1 VFKSKDEIELL
12 RYVCRISSEAHVK
25 ILQTV
30 KPGHAEYQMESV
42 FLHHCYHEGGCRNLS
57 YTCIC
62 ASGKHGSV
70 LHYGHAGAPNNRII
84 ESGDLCLFDLGAE
97 YHCYASDI
105 TCSFPANGKFTQEQR
120 DIYEAVYAA
129 QQAVFAAMKPG
140 VKWPDMHLAAE
151 RAILTHLRDR
161 GYLQG
166 DVDEMIEK
174 RVGAYLMPH
183 GLGHLLGIDTHDVG
197 GYPDGVQRIPLP
209 GLKSLRTARVLQ
221 PGMFLTVEPGLYI
234 IDHLLKQAF
243 ESPVAHFFNRE
254 KFEYLMS
261 IKGLGGVRLEDDVLV
276 TENGIDNFTICPRRV
291 EDVEAV
297 MAGAPW
303 PPVS

>member
-1 VFKSKDEIELL
+1 
-12 RYVCRISSEAHVK
+12 
-25 ILQTV
+25 
-30 KPGHAEYQMESV
+30 MESV

-276 TENGIDNFTICPRRV
+276 TENGIENFTICPRRV